1 MCSYSTKRFE
11 KTEGFSKIAFL
22 TISTTNISFLR
33 TREDGA
39 MLDPHVALF
48 KNFVLFLSQHEHHFK
63 MCGQDTAEKGK
74 KRRIESETG

>member
-1 MCSYSTKRFE
+1 LKKLKDFQKSR
-11 KTEGFSKIAFL
+11 FL
-22 TISTTNISFLR
+22 TISTTNISFLK

-48 KNFVLFLSQHEHHFK
+48 TNFVLFLSQHEHHFK